1 MSYRSIASRFA
12 PPRAR
17 THVVRRDRLIARLAA
32 AQCPRVVLLNAGAGY
47 GKTTLLAQWRQ
58 MLVGEGMAVAWLC
71 AGPEDDTPRQFC
83 ASLADALRHAEL
95 PVAARLDR
103 LLDDPAVNIA
113 TTMVPVLVNA
123 VAAGEATVHLLID
136 DLHHLCSPAVAG
148 IVQALIDE
156 APRNLQL
163 VLSTRVRPELRLGRL
178 HALDELLELD
188 NAALAF
194 DPTESVIFLN
204 ARLGHAA
211 TPELARAVHDSVD
224 GWPAGLQFYVCE
236 AQHDAA
242 SRPQHLLRASRRLA
256 TYFEEEVIGK
266 LSPPLQAQ
274 LEALSILPRFDTTL
288 AAAVTGAPD
297 VQAGID
303 YALAHNLFVMP
314 ESESPGHRWL
324 RLHPLFASY
333 LRERLR
339 ASGRDMSA
347 LHRTA
352 AESFEHT
359 GHLAEAMQQAILGG
373 DLDIAVALIRRSA
386 PGHGLPVIRQ
396 LRGWLK
402 VLPLAALSR
411 YPDILARLA
420 WACVLMQLPGQARR
434 CIDAIVPPE
443 EAGRCVFDV
452 SLLRATIALHH
463 DNVAACM
470 AALPVT
476 PDGQW
481 GELQH
486 QVHAALTITCLARS
500 GRFDEANACYR
511 AAGTQA
517 ALASQRGLAYVAT
530 MAAARAQWLEGHVHE
545 AQRMASGVLA
555 SVPATLRRSSATA
568 CHAAVL
574 LAEILC
580 ERECFDT
587 ASSMLAESEPMLR
600 ATLPAT
606 RIGAALARVRLPA
619 AGENATQR
627 VDRLAHAEA
636 AFRRDGQL
644 RGAAH
649 MSAEQVRVL
658 SASGALRHGEGHVL
672 ALDALAADGQRNGPD
687 TDEIA
692 LLAALSGARFALAM
706 QRPSEALSR
715 CDVAAE
721 LATRY
726 GRKPLA
732 IKTALLRAVAC
743 AALGRETTAL
753 ELARSVIED
762 GMRTGLLHSLRDEG
776 PAWRDLLGR
785 LSCADDLA
793 LESYRNRLV
802 VPLNAAAAT
811 TAPAISAAPVNMAAF
826 LSTSAVAPRQAA
838 SPSRPLTPREQQIME
853 LVEQGMPNKRIA
865 QMLGLSLDTIKWNM
879 KNIFGKLRVS
889 SRYEAI
895 LAMRQQSRMHDT

>member
-1 MSYRSIASRFA
+1 MSHRSIASRFA

-17 THVVRRDRLIARLAA
+17 AHVVRRDRLIARLAA
-32 AQCPRVVLLNAGAGY
+32 AQRPRLVLLNAGAGY
-47 GKTTLLAQWRQ
+47 GKTTLLMQWRQ
-58 MLVGEGMAVAWLC
+58 MLVGEGMAVAWLS
-71 AGPEDDTPRQFC
+71 AGPMDCTPRQFC
-83 ASLADALRHAEL
+83 ASLTDALRHADL
-95 PVAARLDR
+95 PAAAVLDR
-103 LLDDPAVNIA
+103 LMDDLALDIA
-113 TTMVPVLVNA
+113 AALVPVLVNA
-123 VAAGEATVHLLID
+123 VAASEATVHLLID
-136 DLHHLCSPAVAG
+136 DFHHLCSPAVTG

-178 HALDELLELD
+178 HALDELVELD
-188 NAALAF
+188 SAALAF
-194 DPTESVIFLN
+194 DLPESVAFLS

-224 GWPAGLQFYVCE
+224 GWPAGLQFYANE
-236 AQHDAA
+236 AARDVA
-242 SRPQHLLRASRRLA
+242 SRPQHLLRASSRLA
-256 TYFEEEVIGK
+256 AYFEEEVIGG
-266 LSPPLQAQ
+266 LSPRLQAQ
-274 LEALSILPRFDTTL
+274 LEALSILPRFDTRL
-288 AAAVTGAPD
+288 AAAVTGASD

-303 YALAHNLFVMP
+303 YALSHNLFLTP
-314 ESESPGHRWL
+314 DPGSHGHHWL
-324 RLHPLFASY
+324 RLHPLFASH

-339 ASGRDMSA
+339 TSGRDMA
-347 LHRTA
+347 GLHRTA
-352 AESFEHT
+352 AESFERT
-359 GHLAEAMQQAILGG
+359 GHLAEAVQQAILGG
-373 DLDIAVALIRRSA
+373 DLDATVALIRRSA
-386 PGHGLPVIRQ
+386 PGLGLPVIRQ

-411 YPDILARLA
+411 HPDILARLA
-420 WACVLMQLPGQARR
+420 WACVLMQLPEEAQR
-434 CIDAIVPPE
+434 CIDAIRPPE
-443 EAGRCVFDV
+443 GTGHCVADV
-452 SLLRATIALHH
+452 SLLQATIAIHH

-470 AALPVT
+470 AVLPMA
-476 PDGQW
+476 PAGGW
-481 GELQH
+481 GELQR

-500 GRFDEANACYR
+500 GRFDEANACYH

-545 AQRMASGVLA
+545 AQRMASEVLA
-555 SVPATLRRSSATA
+555 SVPAILRPTSATT

-580 ERECFDT
+580 ERECFD
-587 ASSMLAESEPMLR
+587 AARSMLVECEPMLR

-606 RIGAALARVRLPA
+606 RIGAALARARLPA
-619 AGENATQR
+619 AGESPAQR
-627 VDRLAHAEA
+627 TGQLAHAEA

-649 MSAEQVRVL
+649 MSAEQVRML
-658 SASGALRHGEGHVL
+658 AASGALRHCEGHVL
-672 ALDALAADGQRNGPD
+672 ALDALVADNQRNGPD
-687 TDEIA
+687 ADEIA

-706 QRPSEALSR
+706 QRPAEALSR

-721 LATRY
+721 LAKRY

-732 IKTALLRAVAC
+732 IKARLLRAVAC
-743 AALGRETTAL
+743 AAMGREAIAL
-753 ELARSVIED
+753 ELARSVIDD

-793 LESYRNRLV
+793 LESYRYRLAA
-802 VPLNAAAAT
+802 PLSVTAAS
-811 TAPAISAAPVNMAAF
+811 TAPAIPAALVNMAAA
-826 LSTSAVAPRQAA
+826 LPTYAATPRQPA
-838 SPSRPLTPREQQIME
+838 SPFRALTPRERQIME

-865 QMLGLSLDTIKWNM
+865 HMLGLSLDTIKWNI

-895 LAMRQQSRMHDT
+895 LAMRQQARMQVS